1 MPSFRLPAHHV
12 TSPDTSRGE
21 TQHARLKSVQSQNA
35 PSLFPCAK
43 SLRRRISSQIGWL
56 TQNSEPSSQPADPR
70 DGARDGLDA
79 PVHRSAPGLSS
90 HTRSGQR
97 QVDISRQ
104 LSRRRRLQAAN
115 YKDRGTRLHRP
126 VVVASPA
133 GRTGLREARAA
144 PDRAPAVRFFRD
156 MNEAQFEAHRL
167 LSSTVGARSGAAR
180 ASRSPVRPAGPADF
194 RVVEQHKPRPLCA
207 CTKMLLHVAGL

>member
-1 MPSFRLPAHHV
+1 MCFAINTPFALHASVLLVKAVSEPGPENSAFHLLAHHV

-56 TQNSEPSSQPADPR
+56 TQNSDPSSQPADPR

-104 LSRRRRLQAAN
+104 LSRHHRLQAAN

-144 PDRAPAVRFFRD
+144 PDRAPTV
-156 MNEAQFEAHRL
+156 L
-167 LSSTVGARSGAAR
+167 LSS
-180 ASRSPVRPAGPADF
+180 
-194 RVVEQHKPRPLCA
+194 L
-207 CTKMLLHVAGL
+207 

>member
-1 MPSFRLPAHHV
+1 MPSFRLSAHHV
-12 TSPDTSRGE
+12 TSPDTSRGA

-79 PVHRSAPGLSS
+79 PAHRSAPGLTSR
-90 HTRSGQR
+90 TRSTQR

-104 LSRRRRLQAAN
+104 LWSRRRLQAAN
-115 YKDRGTRLHRP
+115 YKDRSTRLYRP

-133 GRTGLREARAA
+133 GRTRRILGARAA
-144 PDRAPAVRFFRD
+144 LAAASVRMHDGTGTRRGL
-156 MNEAQFEAHRL
+156 QRHREPRSTSFWSVACP
-167 LSSTVGARSGAAR
+167 LSQSGHCAAR
-180 ASRSPVRPAGPADF
+180 GSHAHHRAD
-194 RVVEQHKPRPLCA
+194 QLADC
-207 CTKMLLHVAGL
+207 

>member
-1 MPSFRLPAHHV
+1 MNASVLYLASVPRRRVENSAFHLPAHHV
-12 TSPDTSRGE
+12 TSPDMSRGE

-56 TQNSEPSSQPADPR
+56 TQNSEPSSQPADPC

-79 PVHRSAPGLSS
+79 PAHRSAPGWSS
-90 HTRSGQR
+90 PTRSTQR

-104 LSRRRRLQAAN
+104 LSRRHRLQAAN
-115 YKDRGTRLHRP
+115 YKDRSTRLYRP

-133 GRTGLREARAA
+133 GWTGLREARAA
-144 PDRAPAVRFFRD
+144 PDRAPAV
-156 MNEAQFEAHRL
+156 L
-167 LSSTVGARSGAAR
+167 LSS
-180 ASRSPVRPAGPADF
+180 
-194 RVVEQHKPRPLCA
+194 L
-207 CTKMLLHVAGL
+207 

>member
-1 MPSFRLPAHHV
+1 MLVKAVPEPSAENSAFHLPAHHV

-79 PVHRSAPGLSS
+79 PAHCSAPGLSS
-90 HTRSGQR
+90 RTRSGQR

-104 LSRRRRLQAAN
+104 LLSRRRLQAGN
-115 YKDRGTRLHRP
+115 YKETNCQVSDSGCVVP
-126 VVVASPA
+126 VRDTGVASLAPRTRFGGTDSTHG
-133 GRTGLREARAA
+133 GRPTLNCRFAKSFTWLLIA
-144 PDRAPAVRFFRD
+144 P
-156 MNEAQFEAHRL
+156 
-167 LSSTVGARSGAAR
+167 
-180 ASRSPVRPAGPADF
+180 
-194 RVVEQHKPRPLCA
+194 
-207 CTKMLLHVAGL
+207 

>member
-1 MPSFRLPAHHV
+1 MNASVLLVKAVPEPRAENSAFHLPAHHV

-56 TQNSEPSSQPADPR
+56 TQNSELSSQPADPR
-70 DGARDGLDA
+70 DGAREGLDA
-79 PVHRSAPGLSS
+79 PAHRSAPGWSS
-90 HTRSGQR
+90 HTRSRQR

-104 LSRRRRLQAAN
+104 LSSRHRMQAGN
-115 YKDRGTRLHRP
+115 YKDRDTRLHRP
-126 VVVASPA
+126 VVVAGPA

-144 PDRAPAVRFFRD
+144 PDRAPAV
-156 MNEAQFEAHRL
+156 L
-167 LSSTVGARSGAAR
+167 LDSLR
-180 ASRSPVRPAGPADF
+180 ASDCASFTRRAKRSPKLTG
-194 RVVEQHKPRPLCA
+194 C
-207 CTKMLLHVAGL
+207 

>member
-1 MPSFRLPAHHV
+1 MGGVWGGVTHSRAKRPFKSLLNTPFALNAPVLLVKAVPEPSAENSAFHLPAHHV

-79 PVHRSAPGLSS
+79 PAHRSAPGLSS
-90 HTRSGQR
+90 HTRSRQR

-104 LSRRRRLQAAN
+104 LWSRHRMQAAN
-115 YKDRGTRLHRP
+115 YKDRGTRLYRP

-144 PDRAPAVRFFRD
+144 PDRAPAV
-156 MNEAQFEAHRL
+156 L
-167 LSSTVGARSGAAR
+167 LSS
-180 ASRSPVRPAGPADF
+180 
-194 RVVEQHKPRPLCA
+194 L
-207 CTKMLLHVAGL
+207 

>member
-1 MPSFRLPAHHV
+1 MRCESHLGKNSAFHLPAHHV

-56 TQNSEPSSQPADPR
+56 RLTQNSEPSSQPADPC

-79 PVHRSAPGLSS
+79 PAHRSAPGLTSR
-90 HTRSGQR
+90 TRSTQR

-104 LSRRRRLQAAN
+104 LWSRRRLHAGN
-115 YKDRGTRLHRP
+115 YKDRSARLYRP

-144 PDRAPAVRFFRD
+144 PDRAPAV
-156 MNEAQFEAHRL
+156 L
-167 LSSTVGARSGAAR
+167 LSS
-180 ASRSPVRPAGPADF
+180 
-194 RVVEQHKPRPLCA
+194 L
-207 CTKMLLHVAGL
+207 

>member
-1 MPSFRLPAHHV
+1 MNASVLLVKAVPEPRAENSAFHLPAHHV
-12 TSPDTSRGE
+12 TSPDTSRGA
-21 TQHARLKSVQSQNA
+21 TQHARLKTVQSQNA

-79 PVHRSAPGLSS
+79 PAHRPAPGWSS
-90 HTRSGQR
+90 RTRSGQR

-104 LSRRRRLQAAN
+104 LLSCHRLQACN
-115 YKDRGTRLHRP
+115 YKDRGACLHRP

-144 PDRAPAVRFFRD
+144 PDRAPTV
-156 MNEAQFEAHRL
+156 L
-167 LSSTVGARSGAAR
+167 LSS
-180 ASRSPVRPAGPADF
+180 
-194 RVVEQHKPRPLCA
+194 L
-207 CTKMLLHVAGL
+207 

>member
-1 MPSFRLPAHHV
+1 MPSFRLSAHHV
-12 TSPDTSRGE
+12 TSPDTSRGA

-79 PVHRSAPGLSS
+79 PAHRSAPGLTSR
-90 HTRSGQR
+90 TRSGQR

-115 YKDRGTRLHRP
+115 YKDRGSRLHRP

-144 PDRAPAVRFFRD
+144 PDRAPAV
-156 MNEAQFEAHRL
+156 L
-167 LSSTVGARSGAAR
+167 LSSLRVGS
-180 ASRSPVRPAGPADF
+180 
-194 RVVEQHKPRPLCA
+194 VVGGFSNLRGCRNR
-207 CTKMLLHVAGL
+207 MLLWMLV

>member
-1 MPSFRLPAHHV
+1 MPSFRLSAHHV
-12 TSPDTSRGE
+12 TSPDTSRGA
-21 TQHARLKSVQSQNA
+21 TQHARLKSMQSQNA

-56 TQNSEPSSQPADPR
+56 TQNSDPSSQPADPR

-79 PVHRSAPGLSS
+79 PAHRSAPGLTS
-90 HTRSGQR
+90 HIKSGQR

-115 YKDRGTRLHRP
+115 YKDRSTRLHRP
-126 VVVASPA
+126 VVVVGPA

-144 PDRAPAVRFFRD
+144 PDRAPAV
-156 MNEAQFEAHRL
+156 L
-167 LSSTVGARSGAAR
+167 LDSLR
-180 ASRSPVRPAGPADF
+180 ASDCASFTRRTKRSSKLTG
-194 RVVEQHKPRPLCA
+194 C
-207 CTKMLLHVAGL
+207 

>member
-1 MPSFRLPAHHV
+1 MPSFRLSAHHV
-12 TSPDTSRGE
+12 TSPDTSRGA

-79 PVHRSAPGLSS
+79 PAHRSAPGLTSR
-90 HTRSGQR
+90 TRSGQR

-126 VVVASPA
+126 VVVVGPA

-144 PDRAPAVRFFRD
+144 PDRAPAV
-156 MNEAQFEAHRL
+156 L
-167 LSSTVGARSGAAR
+167 LSSLR
-180 ASRSPVRPAGPADF
+180 ASD
-194 RVVEQHKPRPLCA
+194 CA
-207 CTKMLLHVAGL
+207 SFTQRTKHSWKLTGC

>member
-1 MPSFRLPAHHV
+1 MNDSRKSRRSVSLSGSEARSGCGRAAQTGHSSDAWKSIVDILPLVTIQNQTQINQAPWYINTTIALNAPVLLVKAVPEPRAENSAFHLPAHHV
-12 TSPDTSRGE
+12 TSPDTSRGA

-79 PVHRSAPGLSS
+79 PAHRSAPGLTS

-104 LSRRRRLQAAN
+104 LLSRRRLQAGN
-115 YKDRGTRLHRP
+115 Y
-126 VVVASPA
+126 
-133 GRTGLREARAA
+133 
-144 PDRAPAVRFFRD
+144 
-156 MNEAQFEAHRL
+156 N
-167 LSSTVGARSGAAR
+167 
-180 ASRSPVRPAGPADF
+180 
-194 RVVEQHKPRPLCA
+194 
-207 CTKMLLHVAGL
+207 